1 MSLPNLAKRIKS
13 IKTSSTL
20 AIQEKVLKLK
30 KEGKEIISFTVG
42 QPDFDTPINIKDAAK
57 LALDNGYT
65 KYTAVAGIIELR
77 KALAKKLKNINNLY
91 YPPDNI
97 IVSNGGKQSL
107 MNAIY
112 AIIDN
117 NDEVII
123 PKPYWLSYTE
133 MVKIAG
139 GISILVETKAENS
152 YKITAEE
159 FEKAITQNTKAI
171 IINSPNNPTGAVYTR
186 DELIKLGEIATKYNL
201 YIISDEVY
209 EYLNY
214 TKDNHCSI
222 ASINEDLHERTIT
235 INALSKAYAM
245 TGWRIGYMAANNE
258 IIKAAIKI
266 QSQQTSNICSIAQ
279 YAALEALSDRSSS
292 NIDNMVNIFANRRDI
307 LLNEIKKIKNIS
319 YTFPNGAFYL
329 FIDFSNFINKS
340 YKKTI
345 LNNASDIA
353 EHLINDFGVAV
364 IPCADFGMKNHIR
377 LSYAISENDIIK
389 GIEKINKFTQEIN

>member
-1 MSLPNLAKRIKS
+1 MPLPNLAKRIKN

-20 AIQEKVLKLK
+20 AIQEEVLKLK

-77 KALAKKLKNINNLY
+77 EALSKKLKNKNNLHY
-91 YPPDNI
+91 SPNNI

-133 MVKIAG
+133 MIKIAG
-139 GISILVETKAENS
+139 GISVLIETKAINS
-152 YKITAEE
+152 YKITADE
-159 FEKAITQNTKAI
+159 FEKAITPNTKAI

-214 TKDNHCSI
+214 TNEKHCSI
-222 ASINEDLHERTIT
+222 ASINEDLHRRTIT

-245 TGWRIGYMAANNE
+245 TGWRIGYMAANDE
-258 IIKAAIKI
+258 IIKAATKI

-279 YAALEALSDRSSS
+279 YAAIEALSDRSSS
-292 NIDNMVNIFANRRDI
+292 NIDNMVKIFANRRNI
-307 LLNEIKKIKNIS
+307 LLNEIKKINNIS
-319 YTFPNGAFYL
+319 YTFPDGAFYL
-329 FIDFSNFINKS
+329 FIDFSKFINKS
-340 YKKTI
+340 YKNTI

-353 EHLINDFGVAV
+353 IHLIKDFGVAV
-364 IPCADFGMKNHIR
+364 IPCTDFGMKNHIR

-389 GIEKINKFTQEIN
+389 GIEKINEFTQEIN

>member
-1 MSLPNLAKRIKS
+1 MPLPNLAKRIKN

-20 AIQEKVLKLK
+20 AIQEEVLKLK

-77 KALAKKLKNINNLY
+77 EALSKKLKNKNNLHY
-91 YPPDNI
+91 SPNNI

-133 MVKIAG
+133 MIKIAG
-139 GISILVETKAENS
+139 GISVLIETKAINS
-152 YKITAEE
+152 YKITADE
-159 FEKAITQNTKAI
+159 FEKAITPNTKAI

-214 TKDNHCSI
+214 TNEKHCSI
-222 ASINEDLHERTIT
+222 ASINEDLHRRTIT

-245 TGWRIGYMAANNE
+245 TGWRIGYMASNDD
-258 IIKAAIKI
+258 IIKAATKI

-279 YAALEALSDRSSS
+279 YAAIEALSDRSSN
-292 NIDNMVNIFANRRDI
+292 NIDNMVKIFANRRNI
-307 LLNEIKKIKNIS
+307 LLNEIKKINNIS
-319 YTFPNGAFYL
+319 YTFPDGAFYL
-329 FIDFSNFINKS
+329 FIDFSKFINKS
-340 YKKTI
+340 YKNTI

-353 EHLINDFGVAV
+353 IHLIKDFGVAV
-364 IPCADFGMKNHIR
+364 IPCTDFGMKNHIR

-389 GIEKINKFTQEIN
+389 GIEKINEFTQEIN